1 MEGIIQVSRLLIYD
15 TSDFVE
21 FPIGG
26 QLTSIR
32 NFLRYI
38 CEEHPAR
45 AESIVLVG
53 VTRAAEEVGKWR
65 EISCFG
71 CTISFLPVAAA
82 QEDLGNTSKSLRLM
96 YAKGLLRYG
105 RLLKLRSRDC
115 NYIHTP
121 EAYGILRILNFRTP
135 CVLFSHGSY
144 FNMEK
149 GFRFF
154 QNNLLI
160 KKGFVFYLK
169 WMLRTADQILL
180 LDRDSK
186 RAYEDYNKHLFRVG
200 NSVVCPVLPEGH
212 RRLKD
217 GQIREMLFAGRLSK
231 DKRIEPIIQAVLLAE
246 EQMHAQEGSTD
257 RDAGT
262 EESEDIQRDRQPG
275 LCLTIAGSGEEY
287 ANLISYEGERIHF
300 VGAVPP
306 SEVQEYMQRADL
318 LVMNSSFEGIP
329 MTILEAI
336 SQGLPVV
343 TTNVGGIGEVLR
355 FGEDSEE
362 TDGTPEGILAA
373 VRRIERHYEIY
384 SRNAYENSKAY
395 DYRQVN
401 GRVLQL
407 LGEYWREPGAPYGR
421 GRKTNSRR

>member
-15 TSDFVE
+15 TSDFTE

-38 CEEHPAR
+38 CEVHPER
-45 AESIVLVG
+45 AGSIVLVG
-53 VTRAAEEVGKWR
+53 VTRAAEEVGTWK

-71 CTISFLPVAAA
+71 CTLSFLPVAAA

-105 RLLKLRSRDC
+105 RKLRLRSRDC

-121 EAYGILRILNFRTP
+121 EAYGILRVLNFRTP
-135 CVLFSHGSY
+135 CVIFSHGSY

-154 QNNLLI
+154 QKNLLV
-160 KKGFVFYLK
+160 KKGFVRYLK
-169 WMLRTADQILL
+169 WLLRTADQILL
-180 LDRDSK
+180 LDKESWKD
-186 RAYEDYNKHLFRVG
+186 YESYNKNLFRVG

-212 RRLKD
+212 RRLQD
-217 GQIREMLFAGRLSK
+217 GQIRELLFAGRLSK
-231 DKRIEPIIQAVLLAE
+231 DKRVESIIQAVLLAA
-246 EQMHAQEGSTD
+246 EQAHTQEGSS
-257 RDAGT
+257 R
-262 EESEDIQRDRQPG
+262 
-275 LCLTIAGSGEEY
+275 LHLTIAGSGEEY
-287 ANLISYEGERIHF
+287 QHLISYEGERIHF

-306 SEVQEYMQRADL
+306 SEVQNYMQRADV

-336 SQGLPVV
+336 SLGLPVV

-373 VRRIERHYEIY
+373 VRRIERHYETY

-401 GRVLQL
+401 GRVLQQL
-407 LGEYWREPGAPYGR
+407 NMYWKASGHRAEKEKGFPDKR
-421 GRKTNSRR
+421 S